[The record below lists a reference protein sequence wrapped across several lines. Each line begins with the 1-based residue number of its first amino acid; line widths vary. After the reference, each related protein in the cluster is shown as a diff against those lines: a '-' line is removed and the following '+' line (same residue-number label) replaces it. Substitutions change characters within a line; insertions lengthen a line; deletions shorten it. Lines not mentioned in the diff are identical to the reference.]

1 MTGNEI
7 RKIFVEFFE
16 NKGHKIVQ
24 SAPMVIKNDPT
35 LMFTNAGMN
44 QFKELFLGHKAA
56 DFSRVADFQ
65 KCLRVSG
72 KHNDLEEVGHDNY
85 HHTMF
90 EMLGN
95 WSFNDYFKKEAI
107 GFAWELLIDVYKIP
121 AEQIYVTIFGGDEKD
136 NLEKDTDAFEYW
148 KEYLPE
154 DKILSYG
161 KKDNFWEMGDTGPC
175 GPCSEIHID
184 LRSETEQKKQPGHE
198 LVNQNHPLVI
208 EIWNLV
214 FIQFNRKSNGSLD
227 LLPQKHIDTGMGLE
241 RLCMV
246 LQNKHSAYETDLF
259 LPLIKK
265 LEQLS
270 GVDYGADNNT
280 EVAFRVIT
288 DHLRAVSFAI
298 ADGELPSNTGAGYV
312 IRRILRRAVRYAY
325 TYLKLNQPVINQLV
339 PALVDTMGT
348 AYPEL
353 ESQQHLISKVIKE
366 EELSFLKTLANGI
379 QLLDQLMNE
388 AKQNNQKEISGES
401 AFKLYDTYGF
411 PFDLTRLILNENGFS
426 VDEKTF
432 RVELQKQKSRS
443 RDASITDTE
452 DWVDVNNIEDTQFVG
467 YDELSTQ
474 VKIIKYRKVQ
484 SKGNVLYQLILDKTP
499 FYSEGGGQIGD
510 TGYIEDNNEKI
521 QILDTKKENNI
532 PLHITKK
539 LPQDVAGT
547 FNAVVYTEKRSST
560 ANNHT
565 ATHLMHYALREVLGE
580 HVEQKGSF
588 VHPDYLRFDFS
599 HFQKVSEEEV
609 RKVEQLVNKKI
620 RENIRLEENRSI
632 PLEEAKKHGA
642 VAFFGEKYGETV
654 RTVRFG
660 DSYELCGGTHV
671 QATGQIGMFK
681 ITSESSVAAGI
692 RRIEAITGYQ
702 AEKYLYGLEEKMKQ
716 LNELLKNPKDL
727 IRSINDLLKE
737 NNNLRKQAEAFARE
751 KIKQTKNE
759 LLQKKQSVNGI
770 NLIVENISFDSVDTI
785 KNLAFQLKNEMDDVI
800 LVIGSVIHNR
810 PNLAI
815 MISDKLV
822 ENKKLNAGNIIREA
836 SKEIKGGGG
845 GQPFFAT
852 AGGKYSEGIEA
863 ALNKAKEMILDAIN

>member
-1 MTGNEI
+1 MKGRDI
-7 RKIFVEFFE
+7 RENFVKFFE
-16 NKGHKIVQ
+16 NKEHRVVQ

-44 QFKELFLGHKAA
+44 QFKEIFLGYKASN
-56 DFSRVADFQ
+56 FSRAADFQ

-121 AEQIYVTIFGGDEKD
+121 SEHLYVTIFGGDD
-136 NLEKDTDAFEYW
+136 NDHLEKDTEAFEYW

-154 DKILSYG
+154 ERILSYG

-184 LRSETEQKKQPGHE
+184 LRPADEQAKQPGHE

-208 EIWNLV
+208 ELWNLV
-214 FIQFNRKSNGSLD
+214 FIQFNRKSNGTLE

-246 LQNKHSAYETDLF
+246 LQDKHSAYETDLF

-270 GVDYGADNNT
+270 GISYGADNNS
-280 EVAFRVIT
+280 EIAFRVIA

-312 IRRILRRAVRYAY
+312 IRRVLRRAVRYAY
-325 TYLKLNQPVINQLV
+325 TYLKLDQPVIFELV
-339 PALVDTMGT
+339 PTLVQIMGT

-353 ESQQHLISKVIKE
+353 ESQQQLISKVIKE

-388 AKQNNQKEISGES
+388 AKQNDEKEINGES

-432 RVELQKQKSRS
+432 REELQKQKTRS

-452 DWVDVNNIEDTQFVG
+452 DWVDVNNIEDTRFVG
-467 YDELSTQ
+467 YDELSTN
-474 VKIIKYRKVQ
+474 VNITKYRKAQ
-484 SKGNVLYQLILDKTP
+484 TKGNVLYQLILDKTP

-510 TGYIEDNNEKI
+510 TGYLESENEKI
-521 QILDTKKENNI
+521 QIIDTKKENNLL
-532 PLHITKK
+532 LHVTKM
-539 LPQDVAGT
+539 LPRDISST
-547 FNAVVYTEKRSST
+547 FNAVVDTEKRSAT
-560 ANNHT
+560 ANNHS
-565 ATHLMHYALREVLGE
+565 ATHLMHHALRQILGS

-599 HFQKVSEEEV
+599 HFQKLSEEEI

-620 RENIRLEENRSI
+620 RDNIRLEEKRNI

-642 VAFFGEKYGETV
+642 VAFFGEKYGESV
-654 RTVRFG
+654 RTVKFG

-671 QATGQIGMFK
+671 QATGQIGLFK
-681 ITSESSVAAGI
+681 IISESSVAAGI
-692 RRIEAITGYQ
+692 RRIEAITGVQ
-702 AEKYLYGLEEKMKQ
+702 AEKYLYDLEDKIKY
-716 LNELLKNPKDL
+716 LNELLKNPRDL
-727 IRSINDLLKE
+727 ARGIKDLLKE
-737 NNNLRKQAEAFARE
+737 NNDLHKQAEAFERE
-751 KIKQTKNE
+751 KIKHVKND
-759 LLQKKQSVNGI
+759 LLQKMQPVNGI
-770 NLIVENISFDSVDTI
+770 NLIVENISFDSVNTI
-785 KNLAFQLKNEMDDVI
+785 KNLAFQFKNEMDDVV
-800 LVIGSVIHNR
+800 LVIGSVINNR

-815 MISDKLV
+815 MIPDKIV
-822 ENKKLNAGNIIREA
+822 ENKQINAGTIIREA

-852 AGGKYSEGIEA
+852 AGGKDPNGINA
-863 ALNKAKEMILDAIN
+863 ALKKAKELILDAIG

>member
-44 QFKELFLGHKAA
+44 QFKELFLGHKTP
-56 DFSRVADFQ
+56 DFSRAADFQ

-121 AEQIYVTIFGGDEKD
+121 AEQLYVTIFGGDAKD

-175 GPCSEIHID
+175 GPCSEIHVD

-214 FIQFNRKSNGSLD
+214 FIQFNRKSNGSLE

-270 GVDYGADNNT
+270 GIDYGADNNS
-280 EVAFRVIT
+280 EIAFRVIT

-325 TYLKLNQPVINQLV
+325 TYLKLNQPVIYQLV
-339 PALVDTMGT
+339 PALVETMGA

-353 ESQQHLISKVIKE
+353 ESQQYLISKVIKE

-379 QLLDQLMNE
+379 QLLDQLMKE
-388 AKQNNQKEISGES
+388 AKQNNQKEISGEI

-443 RDASITDTE
+443 RGASITDTE

-467 YDELSTQ
+467 YDELSTR
-474 VKIIKYRKVQ
+474 VKIIKFRKVQ

-521 QILDTKKENNI
+521 QIIDTKKENNI

-539 LPQDVAGT
+539 LPQDVAAT

-565 ATHLMHYALREVLGE
+565 ATHLMHHSLRQVLGE

-620 RENIRLEENRSI
+620 RENIRLEENRNI

-654 RTVRFG
+654 RTVRFD

-737 NNNLRKQAEAFARE
+737 NNDLRKQAEAFARE

-852 AGGKYSEGIEA
+852 AGGKYPEGIEA
-863 ALNKAKEMILDAIN
+863 ALNKAKEMILEAIN